1 MDLAQ
6 RLSPRFHFQA
16 WAGLPVL
23 LICWTVLFL
32 PTYYDL
38 WHGLWRSSDQ
48 GQGPIV
54 LAIAVCLMLRKLLS
68 PELAPPSSCGAGIG
82 AALFGLGLALYVLG
96 RSQEILLF
104 EVGAQVPV
112 LAGLV
117 LLLYGVQVLRQL
129 WFPLL
134 FLIFMVPLPGA
145 VVDAL
150 TMPMKILVSW
160 TVENLLHLLDYPV
173 ARSGVM
179 LQVGQY
185 KLLVADACAG
195 LHTLFMLESLGL
207 LYLHLVRRE
216 SWFRNIALATLIV
229 PIALLANVIR
239 VASLALMT
247 YYFGDEVGQGF
258 MHEFAGLV
266 LFASA
271 FLIILCTDGLLT
283 LVGRLLPMRAG
294 AAHA

>member
-6 RLSPRFHFQA
+6 RFHFQA

-32 PTYYDL
+32 PTYFDL

-54 LAIAVCLMLRKLLS
+54 LAVAIFLILRKLFS
-68 PELAPPSSCGAGIG
+68 PELAPISTRGAGAG
-82 AALFGLGLALYVLG
+82 RALFVLGLLLYVLG

-112 LAGLV
+112 LAGLI
-117 LLLYGVQVLRQL
+117 LQLYGVQVLRQL

-134 FLIFMVPLPGA
+134 FLVFMVPLPGA

-160 TVENLLHLLDYPV
+160 TVENVLHALGYPV

-179 LQVGQY
+179 LQMGQY

-195 LHTLFMLESLGL
+195 LNTLFMLESLGL

-216 SWFRNIALATLIV
+216 SWFRNVALAVLIV
-229 PIALLANVIR
+229 PIALAANVIR
-239 VASLALMT
+239 VASLALIT
-247 YYFGDEVGQGF
+247 YYFGDVVGQGF
-258 MHEFAGLV
+258 LHEFAGLV
-266 LFASA
+266 LFVSA
-271 FLIILCTDGLLT
+271 FIIILCTDGLLT
-283 LVGRLLPMRAG
+283 LLGRLMPMRSG
-294 AAHA
+294 IAHA

>member
-1 MDLAQ
+1 MDPAQ
-6 RLSPRFHFQA
+6 RFHFQA

-32 PTYYDL
+32 PTYFDL

-54 LAIAVCLMLRKLLS
+54 LAVAIFLILRKLFS
-68 PELAPPSSCGAGIG
+68 PELAPISTRGAGAG
-82 AALFGLGLALYVLG
+82 RALFVLGLLLYVLG

-112 LAGLV
+112 LAGLI
-117 LLLYGVQVLRQL
+117 LQLYGVQVLRQL

-134 FLIFMVPLPGA
+134 FLVFMVPLPGA

-160 TVENLLHLLDYPV
+160 TVENVLHALGYPV

-179 LQVGQY
+179 LQMGQY

-195 LHTLFMLESLGL
+195 LNTLFMLESLGL

-216 SWFRNIALATLIV
+216 SWFRNVALAVLIV
-229 PIALLANVIR
+229 PIALAANVIR
-239 VASLALMT
+239 VASLALIT
-247 YYFGDEVGQGF
+247 YYFGDVVGQGF
-258 MHEFAGLV
+258 LHEFAGLV

-271 FLIILCTDGLLT
+271 FIIILCTDGLLT
-283 LVGRLLPMRAG
+283 LLGRLMPMRSG
-294 AAHA
+294 TAHA

>member
-6 RLSPRFHFQA
+6 RFHFQA

-32 PTYYDL
+32 PTYFDL

-54 LAIAVCLMLRKLLS
+54 LAVAIFLILRKLFS
-68 PELAPPSSCGAGIG
+68 PELAPISTRGAGAG
-82 AALFGLGLALYVLG
+82 RALFVLGLLLYVLG

-112 LAGLV
+112 LAGLI
-117 LLLYGVQVLRQL
+117 LQLYGVQVLRQL

-134 FLIFMVPLPGA
+134 FLVFMVPLPGA

-160 TVENLLHLLDYPV
+160 TVENVLHALGYPV

-179 LQVGQY
+179 LQMGQY

-195 LHTLFMLESLGL
+195 LNTLFMLESLGL

-216 SWFRNIALATLIV
+216 SWFRNVALAVLIV
-229 PIALLANVIR
+229 PIALAANVIR
-239 VASLALMT
+239 VASLALIT
-247 YYFGDEVGQGF
+247 YYFGDVVGQGF
-258 MHEFAGLV
+258 LHEFAGLV

-271 FLIILCTDGLLT
+271 FIIILCTDGLLT
-283 LVGRLLPMRAG
+283 LLGRLMPMRSG
-294 AAHA
+294 TAHA

>member
-6 RLSPRFHFQA
+6 RFHFQA

-32 PTYYDL
+32 PTYFDL

-54 LAIAVCLMLRKLLS
+54 LAVAIFLVLRKLLS
-68 PELAPPSSCGAGIG
+68 PELAPISTRGTGAGR
-82 AALFGLGLALYVLG
+82 ALFVLGLVLYVIG

-104 EVGAQVPV
+104 EVGAQVPI
-112 LAGLV
+112 LAGLI
-117 LLLYGVQVLRQL
+117 LQLYGVQVLRQL

-160 TVENLLHLLDYPV
+160 TVENVLHALGYPV

-179 LQVGQY
+179 LQMGQY

-195 LHTLFMLESLGL
+195 LNTLFMLESLGL

-216 SWFRNIALATLIV
+216 SWFRNIALAVLIV
-229 PIALLANVIR
+229 PIALIANVIR
-239 VASLALMT
+239 VASLALIT
-247 YYFGDEVGQGF
+247 YYFGDVVGQGF
-258 MHEFAGLV
+258 LHEFAGLV

-271 FLIILCTDGLLT
+271 FIIILCTDGLLT
-283 LVGRLLPMRAG
+283 LVGRLIPMRSSV
-294 AAHA
+294 AHV

>member
-6 RLSPRFHFQA
+6 RLHIPVRLG
-16 WAGLPVL
+16 WPVL
-23 LICWTVLFL
+23 LICWAVLFF

-38 WHGLWRSSDQ
+38 WHGLWRSDDQ

-54 LAIAVCLMLRKLLS
+54 LAIAAFLMAKKLLS
-68 PELAPPSSCGAGIG
+68 PERAPSSMQGVGFGAT
-82 AALFGLGLALYVLG
+82 LFALGLLVYVLG

-112 LAGLV
+112 LAGLI
-117 LLLYGVQVLRQL
+117 LMLYGTAVLRQL

-134 FLIFMVPLPGA
+134 FLFFMVPLPGA

-160 TVENLLHLLDYPV
+160 TVENLLHVLDYPV
-173 ARSGVM
+173 ARNGVM

-216 SWFRNIALATLIV
+216 SWFRNIALAVLIV
-229 PIALLANVIR
+229 PIALAANVIR
-239 VASLALMT
+239 VASLALLT

-271 FLIILCTDGLLT
+271 FIIILCTDGLLT
-283 LVGRLLPMRAG
+283 LVGRFLPLRGG